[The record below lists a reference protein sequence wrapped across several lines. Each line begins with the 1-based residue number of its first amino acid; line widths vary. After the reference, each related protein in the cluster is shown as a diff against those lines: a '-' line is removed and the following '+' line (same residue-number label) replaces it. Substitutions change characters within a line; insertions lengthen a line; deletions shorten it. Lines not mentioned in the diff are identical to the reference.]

1 MSMLARDIAFANF
14 VNTLV
19 EGGMGL
25 ESTSEAD
32 HRIANSLMLVSS
44 LLRLQAKELAKHPVV
59 PGADANAALQ
69 EAAARIDAVSQLHC
83 MLSAAPQTRTI
94 DSAEYLRRVVDATS
108 RLGADGGAI
117 RVFYDLAED
126 LPLDAKRMTALGLL
140 ASEAV
145 TNSMKHAHPTG
156 VAGEIRV
163 SFRTLS
169 ADCVLTIEDDGIGLP
184 DGFNARTG
192 GGLGFRTMRLLA
204 EELDARLTHRST
216 PLGLR
221 TEVLFAL

>member
-1 MSMLARDIAFANF
+1 MSMLARDIAFENF

-32 HRIANSLMLVSS
+32 HHIANSLMLVSS

-69 EAAARIDAVSQLHC
+69 EAAARIDAASQLHR

-117 RVFYDLAED
+117 RVFYD
-126 LPLDAKRMTALGLL
+126 
-140 ASEAV
+140 
-145 TNSMKHAHPTG
+145 
-156 VAGEIRV
+156 
-163 SFRTLS
+163 
-169 ADCVLTIEDDGIGLP
+169 
-184 DGFNARTG
+184 
-192 GGLGFRTMRLLA
+192 
-204 EELDARLTHRST
+204 
-216 PLGLR
+216 
-221 TEVLFAL
+221 